1 MALTNVK
8 DFKELLNII
17 PKEVLKQVWFFP
29 IKQDRKN
36 PDVPSG
42 TILKGNLAYR
52 LSHYDA
58 INRLKWGKN
67 VGIYALK
74 GGLMFLD
81 LDVKNGKLLSSQSF
95 LDTIAL
101 NTTLTIQTRN
111 GGIQKYYLND
121 GEYNNQVI
129 KENGIAIGELRT
141 DWFYVVSVGSYV
153 IPDENAMGG
162 DGTYRISE
170 KYNGVSKFNGLPIIL
185 KRGEIKK
192 DETKIINNP
201 GAQAISLEN
210 YNISLAQK
218 GKIRRLKNVV

>member
-8 DFKELLNII
+8 DFKSFLEVI
-17 PKEVLKQVWFFP
+17 PKDVFEKVWFFP

-52 LSHYDA
+52 LSKYDA

-81 LDVKNGKLLSSQSF
+81 LDVENGKLLASQSF
-95 LDTIAL
+95 LDSIAL
-101 NTTLTIQTRN
+101 NPTLTIQTRN

-129 KENGIAIGELRT
+129 KENGVAIGELRT

-153 IPDENAMGG
+153 TPDENSREG

-170 KYNGVSKFNGLPIIL
+170 KYNEISKFNGLPIIL

-192 DETKIINNP
+192 DETKIINKP
-201 GAQAISLEN
+201 EAQAISLKN
-210 YNISLAQK
+210 YNISLYQK
-218 GKIRRLKNVV
+218 GKIRRLKNVI

>member
-8 DFKELLNII
+8 DFKELLEII
-17 PKEVLKQVWFFP
+17 PKTVLEKVWFFP

-52 LSHYDA
+52 LSRYDA

-81 LDVKNGKLLSSQSF
+81 LDVKNGKLLASQSL
-95 LDTIAL
+95 LDSIAL
-101 NTTLTIQTRN
+101 NPTLTIQTRN

-129 KENGIAIGELRT
+129 KENGMPIGELRT
-141 DWFYVVSVGSYV
+141 DWYYVVSVGSYV
-153 IPDENAMGG
+153 IPDEHSCG
-162 DGTYRISE
+162 DGTYRLFGEYREI
-170 KYNGVSKFNGLPIIL
+170 NTFNGLPGIIL
-185 KRGEIKK
+185 RRDEVKTGEIKTFNRP
-192 DETKIINNP
+192 ETGP
-201 GAQAISLEN
+201 ISLQN
-210 YNISLAQK
+210 YNSILESK
-218 GKIRRLKNVV
+218 GKQRRKIK